1 MAGTTLDGR
10 RPVDDTAGDPIDTEE
25 VVRAPLVCEVPK
37 TGTIGG
43 TRPVLEVV
51 VVVAE
56 TGLPVELDPEIISG
70 TVEAVPTNV
79 GAALVSPMILVD
91 RSVEPRLFV
100 AVRTTD
106 DSAEGDDV
114 TLAIGVTVEPKESI
128 ESGTLE
134 SEVVVPATTLLTD
147 VPEPGSDDA
156 MTTGDDSVTAVRL
169 VPGDAIDVTE
179 LGIEVARIEDSTEV

>member
-70 TVEAVPTNV
+70 TV
-79 GAALVSPMILVD
+79 AALVSPMILVD